1 VFPGGLASQTTPLAS
16 WKTNNKAGA
25 RETYEAETRETDNVR
40 IRETDKAGTREAV
53 TCNEA
58 QTALLWLGS
67 GALSR
72 ADTRRAMGNH
82 ID

>member
-1 VFPGGLASQTTPLAS
+1 MAWPARQHLWHPGKQ
-16 WKTNNKAGA
+16 TNNKAGA